1 VVTAYAEIAARPG
14 GSTLAGALAGATV
27 LPGLHTIAGAASN
40 TGTVTLDGGGDPA
53 AVFVFQVDGAL
64 AFAAASRVVLANGA
78 QASRVFWQVNGAGSV
93 GAGSDF
99 AGTLITTGA
108 IAMGNGTLVNGR
120 ALARTG
126 AVTLDNNQ
134 FYSAPPKVTITGGA
148 TAYTTDTTP
157 TISGT
162 TDLEEPGT
170 VSVSIAGQSLS
181 AAPEQGNWSVT
192 SGLVP
197 NDTYSVVATVSD
209 AAGNEGTVSQQLTVD
224 TVPPGITIDHG
235 EIRTTNESSPTIGG
249 SSDAEPGTVV
259 RVTVSSQVLNGLVQ
273 ADGSWSVRVASLTD
287 GLHPVTASVSDPAGN
302 ESSKVQNLTVDTVAP
317 VLTVSGGPDALTND
331 PTPTIAG
338 ASDLP
343 AGSSVSVGVANESL
357 NSSVNVDGAW
367 SVTTATLPDGPH
379 RVTVSASDPA
389 GNQGFAS
396 QLLSVDTVA
405 PVVTIDGGANASTSR
420 VDPTITGTSN
430 TEPGTTVAVSLAGRT
445 VTTLLQENRHWNVSA
460 GNIGD
465 GRWPVVASV
474 EDPAGNVGSFRQT
487 LTIGADQYR
496 PPECSSGT
504 IEIRGLH
511 RNRNKGIATF
521 GITAGGPGR
530 IILRRSKN
538 VRRSSKK
545 VFSSGKGR
553 LKVRARRQAARKLNR
568 SGKVKFKVKMVYKP
582 AFDCPTVTRSARIK
596 LVKKSQG

>member
-1 VVTAYAEIAARPG
+1 
-14 GSTLAGALAGATV
+14 
-27 LPGLHTIAGAASN
+27 
-40 TGTVTLDGGGDPA
+40 
-53 AVFVFQVDGAL
+53 
-64 AFAAASRVVLANGA
+64 
-78 QASRVFWQVNGAGSV
+78 
-93 GAGSDF
+93 
-99 AGTLITTGA
+99 
-108 IAMGNGTLVNGR
+108 NGTLVNGR

-209 AAGNEGTVSQQLTVD
+209 AAGNEGTVTQQLTVD

-389 GNQGFAS
+389 GNQGVAS